1 MSMFYLSP
9 VPCPRTLPFTLRTKR
24 CDRLNTMLERL
35 EVQNLA
41 VLEQVALEF
50 GPGLTVLTG
59 ETGAGKSVL
68 VDALSLL
75 LGEKAEGMIRAGADT
90 LLVTAFFDGLSLS
103 RRVSSGRSTPRI
115 EGEVVS
121 LKELTEETGKNLAI
135 HAQHAA
141 LALSGRKAQRNL
153 LDSLVEG
160 KTLEQYRS
168 SYHHYQTILA
178 ETERLEAAAR
188 ERERKLDILRFQL
201 TEIDGAKLVSGESE
215 ALESEGERLRHLETL
230 RERVSAAVGSLSG
243 EGNGL
248 GLIGTALREVKSAA
262 RFDGGLETHTSD
274 LQSALDSL
282 KAVSREL
289 EDYLENLEADS
300 SRLEEIETRLALIEK
315 LQRKYG
321 ESIPAILEF
330 AEVSR
335 KELSELEGADNR
347 LEKLRGERDKA
358 WVTLMECGGKLSQA
372 RAKAAAS
379 LSEKASKEIR
389 GLGMPAARFKVGLST
404 LEHPGSDG
412 LEEVQLLFS
421 ANPGMP
427 ESALEKAASGGE
439 LSRVMLALALLTGSE
454 ADTVVFDEVDSGVGG
469 EAAWQVADRLAKL
482 AQKRQVLVVTHLAQI
497 AARANAHYRV
507 VKSKSSVIIEAIS
520 DEERIKELA
529 RMLSGSYSEAALE
542 HAREL
547 LVGSE

>member
-1 MSMFYLSP
+1 
-9 VPCPRTLPFTLRTKR
+9 
-24 CDRLNTMLERL
+24 MLERL

-41 VLEQVALEF
+41 VLEKVALEF

-90 LLVTAFFDGLSLS
+90 LLVTAFFDGISVS
-103 RRVSSGRSTPRI
+103 RRVSSGRSTPRV

-121 LKELTEETGKNLAI
+121 LKELTEATAQHLAI

-141 LALSGRKAQRNL
+141 LALASRKAQRNL
-153 LDSLVEG
+153 LDSGVET
-160 KTLEQYRS
+160 KLLERYRS
-168 SYHHYQTILA
+168 SYLHHQQVLA
-178 ETERLEAAAR
+178 ETERLEAATR

-201 TEIDGAKLVSGESE
+201 SEIDQAKLQPGESE
-215 ALESEGERLRHLETL
+215 ALESEAERLRHLETL
-230 RERVSAAVGSLSG
+230 RERVSAAVTSLSG
-243 EGNGL
+243 DGDGL
-248 GLIGTALREVKSAA
+248 GLIGGALREVKAAA
-262 RFDGGLETHTSD
+262 RFDGQLESLTAD
-274 LQSALDSL
+274 FQAALDSL

-289 EDYLENLEADS
+289 EDYLENLEADPN
-300 SRLEEIETRLALIEK
+300 RLEEIETRLALIEK

-330 AEVSR
+330 AEASR
-335 KELSELEGADNR
+335 KELKELEGADNR
-347 LEKLRGERDKA
+347 LEALRAEQEKA
-358 WVTLMECGGKLSQA
+358 WVALMEVGSRLTAA
-372 RAKAAAS
+372 REKAAHS

-389 GLGMPAARFKVGLST
+389 GLGMPAARFKVELNL
-404 LEHPGSDG
+404 LERPGPDG

-427 ESALEKAASGGE
+427 EAALERAASGGE

-454 ADTVVFDEVDSGVGG
+454 ADTVVFDEVDAGVGG

-497 AARANAHYRV
+497 AAKATTHYRV
-507 VKSKSSVIIEAIS
+507 VKNKGSVAIEAIT
-520 DEERIKELA
+520 DEERIRELA
-529 RMLSGSYSEAALE
+529 RMLSGSYSDAALG

-547 LVGSE
+547 LAGSAR

>member
-1 MSMFYLSP
+1 
-9 VPCPRTLPFTLRTKR
+9 
-24 CDRLNTMLERL
+24 MLERL

-41 VLEQVALEF
+41 VLEKVALEF

-75 LGEKAEGMIRAGADT
+75 MGEKAEGMIRAGADT
-90 LLVTAFFDGLSLS
+90 LLVTAFFAGQSLS
-103 RRVSSGRSTPRI
+103 RRVSSNRSTPRI

-121 LKELTEETGKNLAI
+121 LKELTEATAQHLAI

-141 LALSGRKAQRNL
+141 LALSSRKSQRNL
-153 LDSLVEG
+153 LDSGLDP
-160 KTLEQYRS
+160 KLLERYRS
-168 SYHHYQTILA
+168 RYAHYQQVLA
-178 ETERLEAAAR
+178 ETERLEAATR

-201 TEIDGAKLVSGESE
+201 SEIDQAKLLAGETETLE
-215 ALESEGERLRHLETL
+215 AEGERLRHLETL
-230 RERVSAAVGSLSG
+230 RERVSAAVTSLSG
-243 EGNGL
+243 DGDGL
-248 GLIGTALREVKSAA
+248 SLIGTALREVKAAA
-262 RFDGGLETHTSD
+262 RFDGQLETLTTD
-274 LQSALDSL
+274 LSTALDSL

-289 EDYLENLEADS
+289 EDYLENLEADPN
-300 SRLEEIETRLALIEK
+300 RLEDIETRLALIEK

-330 AEVSR
+330 AETSR
-335 KELSELEGADNR
+335 RELKELEGADNR
-347 LEKLRGERDKA
+347 LEELRAERENA
-358 WVTLMECGGKLSQA
+358 WVALMEAGDLLSHA
-372 RAKAAAS
+372 RSKAAGS

-389 GLGMPAARFKVGLST
+389 GLGMPAARFKVELNS
-404 LEHPGSDG
+404 LEHPGPDG
-412 LEEVQLLFS
+412 MEEVQLLFS

-454 ADTVVFDEVDSGVGG
+454 ANTVVFDEVDAGVGG

-497 AARANAHYRV
+497 AAKAHTHYRV
-507 VKSKSSVIIEAIS
+507 VKSKTGVSIEAIAE
-520 DEERIKELA
+520 EERIRELA

-542 HAREL
+542 HAKEL
-547 LVGSE
+547 LMGSMGQA